1 MLIKGVR
8 QVIFYLCRYVTAPDK
23 RHLRSAEAG
32 KRGLCV
38 HQIESTCRIVF
49 LRQEITEISDVF
61 DKFFYCC
68 PEVTVSDSSPW
79 HIPLLSCRTVC
90 SCGPEAPGLTSRS
103 IFRTL
108 LCRCRGYALRE
119 SLLPDLQPAFL
130 PFARRVPHRGKIQSS
145 TGQPRLR
152 PSPCK

>member
-68 PEVTVSDSSPW
+68 PEVTVSVI
-79 HIPLLSCRTVC
+79 HL
-90 SCGPEAPGLTSRS
+90 PGT
-103 IFRTL
+103 F
-108 LCRCRGYALRE
+108 LCCPAAQYAAAGRK
-119 SLLPDLQPAFL
+119 PQ
-130 PFARRVPHRGKIQSS
+130 V
-145 TGQPRLR
+145 
-152 PSPCK
+152 